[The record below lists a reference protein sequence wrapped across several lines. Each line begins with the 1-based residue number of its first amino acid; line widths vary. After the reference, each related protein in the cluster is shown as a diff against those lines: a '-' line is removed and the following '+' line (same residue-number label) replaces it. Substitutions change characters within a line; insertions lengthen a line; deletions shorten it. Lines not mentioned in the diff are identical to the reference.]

1 MSGRVSILRNG
12 EKITAAKGVQLFA
25 SDQLMTGANSVAK
38 IVFADGSN
46 FIVMQEGSIEIED
59 YWMEAKGRKTTLKS
73 SLNVVRGKA
82 RFFFKPREGG
92 VDATVKTANA
102 TMGIRGTVLFVDHPN
117 RESTNIVVVDGS
129 VAVRNAQKPDKE
141 ILVKS
146 KETTSVLAEAPPES
160 PKEAPAEMITTLVAQ
175 AQTPSDPFPDGQAPE
190 TLSLPPPKTP
200 EAKKEEKPQGGVKL
214 PYPEPVLREIVTPE
228 FMVVPL
234 GANMVSRSQARC
246 DRASL
251 DKLRSAAGEF
261 DSEAVILGRELA
273 QCPGAAD
280 EALFWLAFYHRAGG
294 ESSRAIES
302 SRFAAQEKV
311 PLEVFTEREIA
322 IQNALE
328 GRTSELQ
335 RYLRAKKEKER
346 DLDAVLL
353 LARTFVR
360 LGNFA
365 EANTL
370 YLEYLK
376 APKLKANL
384 PTQIEYGYFL
394 ILRSEFE
401 KAENYLYALTDEN
414 MSPAAARAVARGLEI
429 ARRKIQKPSGAE
441 NNRISL
447 SLDTHNTG
455 QGNEIV
461 GPRFR
466 WDSHIALVD
475 LYMGALKYDG
485 DGSEEPEDT
494 TTYDYR
500 YFHPRIGKVFSF
512 SSGTTLKAMVGLAQ
526 LGDYS
531 SPSLETTAAQ
541 QFKGGYSIFGGVDR
555 LPYGLEDLAT
565 RQEIKDKATKTT
577 IRLGGDWGRLFAERR
592 YLSLAMRF
600 DQIAVKDESN
610 ELLGATLALN
620 APVHKGQNNRDY
632 LFATGK
638 VDWISGSSEKAP
650 FYSPKNAITIGVG
663 ADYSVPFKLWR
674 QFTFSLPAQFL
685 MVQRSASTAPTET
698 SDGSTNGSGSD
709 NNSSN
714 NPNYTKKDSG
724 RLMAKDRQYIKSEIG
739 FEVAPTLTI
748 NIVRDFDLFVHVTSQ
763 NLTDSATSETSWR
776 ENHIEFGINWNYGR
790 VSAPQ

>member
-1 MSGRVSILRNG
+1 MNGRVFILRNG
-12 EKITAAKGVQLFA
+12 EKITGAKGIQLFA
-25 SDQLMTGANSVAK
+25 SDQLITGANSVAK

-102 TMGIRGTVLFVDHPN
+102 TMGIRGTVLFVDHPS

-129 VAVRNAQKPDKE
+129 VAVRNAQKPEKE

-146 KETTSVLAEAPPES
+146 KESTSVLAEAPPEK
-160 PKEAPAEMITTLVAQ
+160 PKEVPAEVITTLVAQ

-200 EAKKEEKPQGGVKL
+200 EAKKEEKPQGGIKL

-228 FMVVPL
+228 FMVVPM
-234 GANMVSRSQARC
+234 GATMVSRAQARC

-251 DKLRSAAGEF
+251 DKLRATAGEF

-302 SRFAAQEKV
+302 SRFATQEKI

-335 RYLRAKKEKER
+335 RYLRAKKDKER

-365 EANTL
+365 DANTL

-384 PTQIEYGYFL
+384 PVQIEYGYFL

-414 MSPAAARAVARGLEI
+414 LSPAAARAVARGLEI
-429 ARRKIQKPSGAE
+429 ARGKIQKPTGAE
-441 NNRISL
+441 NNRVAL
-447 SLDTHNTG
+447 SLDIHNTG
-455 QGNEIV
+455 EGNELM

-485 DGSEEPEDT
+485 DGDGGPDDT
-494 TTYDYR
+494 SGYDYR
-500 YFHPRIGKVFSF
+500 YFHPRVGKVFTF
-512 SSGTTLKAMVGLAQ
+512 SSGTTLKAMVGLTQ
-526 LGDYS
+526 IGDRS
-531 SPSLETTAAQ
+531 NPSLETFAAQ
-541 QFKGGYSIFGGVDR
+541 QFKSGYSIFGGVDR
-555 LPYGLEDLAT
+555 APYGLEDLAR
-565 RQEIKDKATKTT
+565 RQEIKKDATKTT
-577 IRLGGDWGRLFAERR
+577 IKLGGDWGRLFAERR
-592 YLSLAMRF
+592 YLTLALRF
-600 DQIAVKDESN
+600 DQIAVEDESN
-610 ELLGATLALN
+610 ELVSASFAIN

-638 VDWISGSSEKAP
+638 VDWISGSSEKAS

-674 QFTFSLPAQFL
+674 DFTFSLPAQFL
-685 MVQRSASTAPTET
+685 MVQRSASTLPSET
-698 SDGSTNGSGSD
+698 DNEASNGSG
-709 NNSSN
+709 NNSGSN
-714 NPNYTKKDSG
+714 QTEEKKSTD
-724 RLMAKDRQYIKSEIG
+724 RLFAKNRQYIKSEIG
-739 FEVAPTLTI
+739 FEIAPTITM
-748 NIVRDFDLFVHVTSQ
+748 NIVRTFDLFVHVTSQ
-763 NLTDSATSETSWR
+763 NLTDSATSEASWR
-776 ENHIEFGINWNYGR
+776 QNHVEVGINWNYGKR
-790 VSAPQ
+790 SMPQ